1 MRIALVAD
9 LHANR
14 EAVKVVDRALSALSP
29 ERVYH
34 LGDLVGYGA
43 HPEECVCW
51 AMANTR
57 GGVLGNHDAAAL
69 DLLGREATA
78 PAYAAARW
86 AGERLS
92 AAARKYLSLLP
103 LRELVVRSRLLLVHG
118 APSDPFRR
126 IFGEEDADTE
136 MDLYPEATTVAVG
149 HLHVPLAVVR
159 SRGRETVLFRKG
171 SRTVPEVDRLLVNPG
186 SVGAPRDRK
195 DSACFLI
202 FDEVRRSFTWY
213 RVPYNGRLSLEA
225 IREKGIPAPPGP
237 AQSPVMER
245 VLCAI
250 GKWKRLFRAESP
262 VRTGR

>member
-9 LHANR
+9 LHANL
-14 EAVKVVDRALSALSP
+14 EALKVLERALSALSP

-43 HPEECVCW
+43 HPEECVRW
-51 AMANTR
+51 AVANTR

-69 DLLGREATA
+69 NLLGREAAA

-103 LRELVVRSRLLLVHG
+103 VRELVVRSRLLLVHG

-126 IFGEEDADTE
+126 IFGEEDADGE
-136 MDLYPEATTVAVG
+136 LDLYPEATTVAVG

-159 SRGRETVLFRKG
+159 SRGGKTVLFRKG
-171 SRTVPEVDRLLVNPG
+171 SRTVREVGRLLVNPG

-202 FDEVRRSFTWY
+202 FDDQRSSFTWY

-225 IREKGIPAPPGP
+225 IRDVGIPPPPGP
-237 AQSPVMER
+237 EPSPVMER
-245 VLCAI
+245 VLRAI
-250 GKWKRLFRAESP
+250 GKWKGVFLT
-262 VRTGR
+262 V

>member
-1 MRIALVAD
+1 MRIGLVAD

-43 HPEECVCW
+43 HPEECVRW
-51 AMANTR
+51 AIANTR

-69 DLLGREATA
+69 NLLGREASA
-78 PAYAAARW
+78 PAYDAARW
-86 AGERLS
+86 ARERLS
-92 AAARKYLSLLP
+92 AVARKYLSLLP
-103 LRELVVRSRLLLVHG
+103 MRELVVRSRLLLVHG

-126 IFGEEDADTE
+126 IFGEEDADGE
-136 MDLYPEATTVAVG
+136 LDLYPEATTVAVG
-149 HLHVPLAVVR
+149 HSHVPQAFVR
-159 SRGRETVLFRKG
+159 SRGGNTVLFQKG
-171 SRTVPEVDRLLVNPG
+171 SRTVRGVGRLLVNPG

-202 FDEVRRSFTWY
+202 FDDQRFSFNWY

-225 IREKGIPAPPGP
+225 KRDVGIPAPPGP
-237 AQSPVMER
+237 DSPPVIGR
-245 VLCAI
+245 VLRAV
-250 GKWKRLFRAESP
+250 GKWKGVFLS
-262 VRTGR
+262 V

>member
-1 MRIALVAD
+1 MRIGLVAD

-43 HPEECVCW
+43 HPEECVRW
-51 AMANTR
+51 AIANTR

-69 DLLGREATA
+69 NLLGREAMA

-92 AAARKYLSLLP
+92 SAAREYLSLLP
-103 LRELVVRSRLLLVHG
+103 VRELVVRSRLLLVHG
-118 APSDPFRR
+118 APSDPFGR
-126 IFGEEDADTE
+126 IFWEEDADTE

-159 SRGRETVLFRKG
+159 GRGGKTILFRKG
-171 SRTVPEVDRLLVNPG
+171 SRTVPGVDRLLVNPG

-202 FDEVRRSFTWY
+202 FDDERRSFTWY
-213 RVPYNGRLSLEA
+213 RVPYNGRLPLEA
-225 IREKGIPAPPGP
+225 IRDMGIPALPGP

-250 GKWKRLFRAESP
+250 GMWKRLFRE
-262 VRTGR
+262 T

>member
-14 EAVKVVDRALSALSP
+14 EAVKVLERALSALSP

-43 HPEECVCW
+43 HPEECVRW
-51 AMANTR
+51 AIANTR

-69 DLLGREATA
+69 NLLGKEATA

-92 AAARKYLSLLP
+92 APARKYLSLLP
-103 LRELVVRSRLLLVHG
+103 VRELVVRSRLLLVHG
-118 APSDPFRR
+118 APSDPFRK

-149 HLHVPLAVVR
+149 HLHAPLAIVR
-159 SRGRETVLFRKG
+159 SRRGRTVLFRKG
-171 SRTVPEVDRLLVNPG
+171 RRTVSGVDRLLVNPG

-195 DSACFLI
+195 DSGCFLI
-202 FDEVRRSFTWY
+202 FDDERRSFNWY
-213 RVPYNGRLSLEA
+213 RVPYNGSLSLEP
-225 IREKGIPAPPGP
+225 IRDVGTPASSGPG
-237 AQSPVMER
+237 QSPMVER

-250 GKWKRLFRAESP
+250 GKWKRLFRAE
-262 VRTGR
+262 

>member
-9 LHANR
+9 LHANL
-14 EAVKVVDRALSALSP
+14 EALKSLDRALSALSP

-43 HPEECVCW
+43 HPEDCVRW
-51 AMANTR
+51 AIANAR

-69 DLLGREATA
+69 NLLGQEGTA
-78 PAYAAARW
+78 PAYTAARW

-103 LRELVVRSRLLLVHG
+103 VRELVVRSHLLLVHG

-126 IFGEEDADTE
+126 IFGEEDADLE

-149 HLHVPLAVVR
+149 HLHIPLAVLR
-159 SRGRETVLFRKG
+159 SRGGKTVLFRKG
-171 SRTVPEVDRLLVNPG
+171 SRKVRGVGRLLVNPG

-195 DSACFLI
+195 DKACFLI
-202 FDEVRRSFTWY
+202 FDDQRRSFTWY

-225 IREKGIPAPPGP
+225 IREVGFPAPPEP
-237 AQSPVMER
+237 DTFPVVGR

-250 GKWKRLFRAESP
+250 GEWKRLFRA
-262 VRTGR
+262 V

>member
-9 LHANR
+9 LHANL
-14 EAVKVVDRALSALSP
+14 EALKSLDRALSALIP

-43 HPEECVCW
+43 HPEECVRW
-51 AMANTR
+51 AIANTR

-69 DLLGREATA
+69 GLLGGEGAA

-92 AAARKYLSLLP
+92 AVARKYLSLLP
-103 LRELVVRSRLLLVHG
+103 VRELVIRSRLLLVHG

-126 IFGEEDADTE
+126 IFVEEDADPE

-149 HLHVPLAVVR
+149 HLHLPLALVR
-159 SRGRETVLFRKG
+159 SRGGKTVLFRKG
-171 SRTVPEVDRLLVNPG
+171 SRTVPGVDRLLVNPG

-202 FDEVRRSFTWY
+202 FDDRRRSFTWY
-213 RVPYNGRLSLEA
+213 RVPYDGRLSLEA
-225 IREKGIPAPPGP
+225 NRDVGIPDLPGP
-237 AQSPVMER
+237 DHTPVMER
-245 VLCAI
+245 VFCAI
-250 GKWKRLFRAESP
+250 GRWKRLFRAE
-262 VRTGR
+262 